1 MANTYLSRTT
11 STAGNGQKFTFSA
24 WVKRSLVGSG
34 DPSLFCCGAGNSSQ
48 ADQFFF
54 GWNDGGA
61 SRDKL
66 SIQQYNGT
74 PALRTNRRFRDVNAW
89 YHIVLAVDTT
99 QATDTNRLKLYV
111 NGVQETSFADT
122 NYPTQNYSY
131 AFGLGTSKVF
141 VVGAAYFSSYGRFFD
156 GSMSHVHFIDGTA
169 YDASAFGETDSTT
182 GEWKIKTSPSVTYGT
197 NGFFILKD
205 GNTITDSSTN
215 SNNFSLG
222 GGTLTKTE
230 DCPDNVFATMNP
242 LDNYYT
248 NSVFSNGNNSI
259 TTNNNAR
266 TFNNSTLGMTSG
278 KYYCEMKSAGVDAGA
293 MVGIIAT
300 SSTGTTFR
308 ADVQPYS
315 WQYINT
321 GSMRNNNNTQSGTWN
336 TWTSGDI
343 IGIALDLDNS
353 KIYFS
358 KNGVWQ
364 NTGSTN
370 PSTGTDGFSI
380 TAVSSLPGDQAGCY
394 FFNCSDNSTSS
405 NLSYFNWNFGN
416 GYFGTTAVSSAG
428 TNASGNGIFEYD
440 TPTGFT
446 ALSTKGLNL

>member
-1 MANTYLSRTT
+1 MASTYLSRTLGT
-11 STAGNGQKFTFSA
+11 PTNNKKWTFSA
-24 WVKRSLVGSG
+24 WVKKGHIGGNINTLFSAGGDNANYFQIWTNYNNGQIQYYSQSGGST
-34 DPSLFCCGAGNSSQ
+34 AGSMRLSNRL
-48 ADQFFF
+48 
-54 GWNDGGA
+54 
-61 SRDKL
+61 RDI
-66 SIQQYNGT
+66 SG
-74 PALRTNRRFRDVNAW
+74 W
-89 YHIVLAVDTT
+89 YHIVVSYDSANST
-99 QATDTNRLKLYV
+99 ASERLKIYI
-111 NGVQETSFADT
+111 NGNQELDTSSGGDLT
-122 NYPTQNYSY
+122 YPTQNASSLINSAIEHTIGKDSY
-131 AFGLGTSKVF
+131 RND
-141 VVGAAYFSSYGRFFD
+141 AYLD
-156 GSMSHVHFIDGTA
+156 GSVSHLHFIDGTI
-169 YDASAFGETDSTT
+169 YGASAFGSTDSTT
-182 GEWKIKTSPSVTYGT
+182 GEWKINTSPSVTYGN

-205 GNTITDSSTN
+205 GNSVTDSSTN
-215 SNNFSLG
+215 SNNFTVA

>member
-1 MANTYLSRTT
+1 MANTYLTRTT
-11 STAGNGQKFTFSA
+11 GSPTNSYKCTFSV
-24 WVKRSLVGSG
+24 WFKKSKTGGNNQQLISEYTDSNNRTYIG
-34 DPSLFCCGAGNSSQ
+34 FNSSN
-48 ADQFFF
+48 QFQF
-54 GWNDGGA
+54 GSYQSSSWVNDFYF
-61 SRDKL
+61 SRLFTDV
-66 SIQQYNGT
+66 SAFYNFVF
-74 PALRTNRRFRDVNAW
+74 A
-89 YHIVLAVDTT
+89 IDTT
-99 QATDTNRLKLYV
+99 QSTASDRVKIYI
-111 NGVQETSFADT
+111 NGVLETSVAGS
-122 NYPTQNYSY
+122 PT
-131 AFGLGTSKVF
+131 
-141 VVGAAYFSSYGRFFD
+141 YFSQNSSVALNSASKSLQIGAINGSDNFD

-169 YDASAFGETDSTT
+169 YDASYFGETDATT
-182 GEWKIKTSPSVTYGT
+182 GEWKIKTSPSVTYGN

-440 TPTGFT
+440 TATGFT